1 MSSLAFETP
10 SLDNN
15 NPSNIFKIE
24 LEADISYFGNSTYK
38 QVCDLIKKGNINPD
52 GKLITTPPEIKLPLK
67 LHQQRVVAEML
78 EKEHMKYRVSNGINM
93 FVLADKVGSG
103 KSIDILSLIAHCPE
117 VPVNS
122 IPNKIIYRPEK
133 YSRFCGYINEDNVI
147 FKTNMIVIPHG
158 IFNQWMGYIKE
169 NSTLSHYG
177 VSFNRDIEKLDLND
191 LIQGKY
197 NILLVKSTRYNDL
210 MKKIY
215 YKYPEDSEQ
224 VKYSST
230 INGLTKLV
238 PITDHFYNLYNQL
251 RNNNFQGSF
260 VNNLSEITQN
270 LNSLDIS
277 EIKKSVKECGK
288 YKIDFI
294 KKYKG
299 PLFERVIFDE
309 ANSIRMPNCQYAYG
323 KINWFVTSSV
333 DDLLCPWG
341 KKDYYNNKVIIKGIT
356 GKGFIK
362 DIIGE
367 NSGRNKSNFLQDI
380 YIKNS
385 DKFVEDSFGLPDPI
399 KNMIEC
405 YTPPELK
412 ALQGIGL
419 PEVVQALNAGD
430 VESAINQVGC
440 KIHSEEGIIEAVLY
454 KLNSE
459 LSNKQIIL
467 TDKINSLGNI
477 ENDLEKLVE
486 LKKEETN
493 SLEIYNNL
501 SGESEQE
508 DFGIVMK
515 MTQLEKNISTLTD
528 TIISKRSLRSSF
540 KSSINNFTEQ
550 VKNLNFKLDALKSR
564 ISNVN
569 DKDCPVCAQK
579 VTNPAMTPCCKNI
592 FCFQCMAMAL
602 SYSPN
607 KECPLCRTKVD
618 ISQMIAIKNGVV
630 QDDTNN
636 ENKLPV
642 KIDCLMDL
650 IKSKPNGR
658 FLVFS
663 EYDNSFVKVSNTLNE
678 ANIRWSKLCGSSGH
692 ITNVINQYTENK
704 IKVLLLNAK
713 HYGSGLNLQMTTD
726 IVLYHRMS
734 QDLEKQVVGRGQR
747 LGRTSTLN
755 VHYLC
760 YENEL

>member
-1 MSSLAFETP
+1 MSSLSTENSSMNT
-10 SLDNN
+10 D
-15 NPSNIFKIE
+15 NPSNIFKLE
-24 LEADISYFGNSTYK
+24 LEDDNSYFGNSIFR
-38 QVCDLIKKGNINPD
+38 QVCELIKKGNINPD
-52 GKLITTPPEIKLPLK
+52 GKLATTPPEIKLPLK

-78 EKEHMKYRVSNGINM
+78 DKETMKYRVSNSINM
-93 FVLADKVGSG
+93 FILADKVGSG
-103 KSIDILSLIAHCPE
+103 KSIDILSLIAHRPE
-117 VPVNS
+117 VQVNP

-133 YSRFCGYINEDNVI
+133 YSRFSGYLTENNVV

-158 IFNQWMGYIKE
+158 IYNQWSGYIKD
-169 NSTLSHYG
+169 NTTLTYYG
-177 VSFNRDIEKLDLND
+177 ISFNRDIDKLDLND

-197 NILLVKSTRYNDL
+197 NILLVKSTRYNNL
-210 MKKIY
+210 MDKIY
-215 YKYPEDSEQ
+215 YKYSEDSEQ
-224 VKYSST
+224 VKFSST
-230 INGLTKLV
+230 ISGLTNLV
-238 PITDHFYNLYNQL
+238 PITDHFYNIYNQL
-251 RNNNFQGSF
+251 RNNNFHGNF
-260 VNNLSEITQN
+260 VNNLDELTQK
-270 LNSLDIS
+270 LVSLDLS
-277 EIKKSVKECGK
+277 EIKNAVKEFGK
-288 YKIDFI
+288 YKIDYI

-309 ANSIRMPNCQYAYG
+309 ANSIRMPNCRYAYG

-341 KKDYYNNKVIIKGIT
+341 KRDYYNNKIIIKGIT

-362 DIIGE
+362 NSLGE

-399 KNMIEC
+399 TNMIEC

-430 VESAINQVGC
+430 VESAISQVGC
-440 KIHSEEGIIEAVLY
+440 SVKSEEGIIDAVLY

-459 LSNKQIIL
+459 LSNKQLIL
-467 TDKINSLGNI
+467 TDKNKSLEII
-477 ENDLEKLVE
+477 EKEIEILVK
-486 LKKEETN
+486 LKKEQEE
-493 SLEIYNNL
+493 SLKIFENTLSSSADTEAEIIMNM
-501 SGESEQE
+501 SE
-508 DFGIVMK
+508 
-515 MTQLEKNISTLTD
+515 LEKS
-528 TIISKRSLRSSF
+528 IISLTETVHAKRSIRSSY
-540 KSSINNFTEQ
+540 KNSIKNFTEQ
-550 VKNLNFKLDALKSR
+550 VKNLNFKLESLKSR
-564 ISNVN
+564 ISNV
-569 DKDCPVCAQK
+569 DEKDCPVCAQK

-602 SYSPN
+602 NYSQN
-607 KECPLCRTKVD
+607 KECPLCRKKVD
-618 ISQMIAIKNGVV
+618 ISQMTAIKSGVV
-630 QDDTNN
+630 ENN
-636 ENKLPV
+636 DNDETKLPI
-642 KIDCLMDL
+642 KIDCLINL
-650 IKSKPNGR
+650 IKSKPEGR

-663 EYDNSFVKVSNTLNE
+663 EYDNSFIKVSNTLNE
-678 ANIRWSKLCGSSGH
+678 SNIRWSKLCGSSGH
-692 ITNVINQYTENK
+692 ITNVINHYTDNQ

-734 QDLEKQVVGRGQR
+734 EDLEKQVIGRGQR